1 VSEPARPALFSGW
14 TLPLIINAQ
23 ARLTLERFDDRHFCY
38 VMDDALVD
46 PGGLLQFAAA
56 RRQEFKAIEHN
67 AYPGICLPAPLAVT
81 DSLRDF
87 FSQHVRRLFDARRT
101 LETHCRLCMVTL
113 APGELRPFQ
122 WLCHRDGELLGP
134 RHSRQA
140 SVLYLFRND
149 SLGGTK
155 FFVPTRSAQE
165 LATLF
170 DDAKSLTSADF
181 TRRYAIEAGYIEQ
194 SNAYFA
200 CVGSIAA
207 KWNRMIFYDGSMLH
221 SGHIAAP
228 AKLSADPLE
237 GRLTLNGFFTSRRNV
252 V

>member
-1 VSEPARPALFSGW
+1 
-14 TLPLIINAQ
+14 LIFNPQ
-23 ARLTLERFDDRHFCY
+23 ARLTLERFDDQHVCY
-38 VMDDALVD
+38 VIDDALLD
-46 PGGLLQFAAA
+46 PDDLRQIAAA
-56 RRQEFKAIEHN
+56 RREEFRAIEQT
-67 AYPGICLPAPLAVT
+67 AYPGVCLPAPAAVT
-81 DSLRDF
+81 RGLGDF
-87 FSQHVRRLFDARRT
+87 FSQRVRRMFDARRT
-101 LETHCRLCMVTL
+101 LETHCRFSMVTL

-140 SVLYLFRND
+140 SVLYLFRDD

-165 LATLF
+165 IATLF

-200 CVGSIAA
+200 CIGSVAA
-207 KWNRMIFYDGSMLH
+207 KWNRMIFYDGSVLH

-228 AKLSADPLE
+228 ARLSANPLE